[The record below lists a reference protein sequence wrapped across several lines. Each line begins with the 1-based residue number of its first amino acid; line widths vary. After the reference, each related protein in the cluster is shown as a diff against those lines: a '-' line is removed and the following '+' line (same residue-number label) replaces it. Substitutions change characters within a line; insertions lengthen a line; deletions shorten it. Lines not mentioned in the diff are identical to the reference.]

1 MSIPPQAPL
10 FANNVP
16 NLSASASQAVAQR
29 GTPATLNLDDI
40 FGDVFFTPDG
50 DTVFM
55 GEQQEEKSLLPSGE
69 KNVANV
75 ASRPQGQAFVPVPQ
89 AGGLHTTNLDRP
101 GERALAMGVSGQAAP
116 TPAIPFQHP
125 PQQTHHMQFAMPN
138 APVAPQPA
146 QKKRSRSTSSAASAR
161 SAERKMSEQQKV
173 ERRERNREHAKR
185 SRIRKKFLL
194 ESLQQ
199 SVSLLK
205 EENDKLRNSIRSH
218 LGTKEADELL
228 QKQLDSGEVGLIA
241 SSSGDAN
248 KVLDDPDFSFI
259 KALQT
264 AQQNFVVTD
273 PSLPDNPIVYA
284 SQGFLNLTGYTL
296 NQVLGRNCRFL
307 QGPETDPKA
316 VEKIRKSIEE
326 GSDMSV
332 CLLNYRVDG
341 TTFWNQFF
349 IAALRDASGNVT
361 NYVGVQ
367 CKVSDQYAANVCKK
381 QQEEDGDESE
391 QK

>member
-1 MSIPPQAPL
+1 MLASSCASIMSIPPQAPL

-16 NLSASASQAVAQR
+16 TLSASASQAVAQR

-55 GEQQEEKSLLPSGE
+55 GEQQEEKSVLTSGE

-173 ERRERNREHAKR
+173 ERRY
-185 SRIRKKFLL
+185 
-194 ESLQQ
+194 
-199 SVSLLK
+199 V
-205 EENDKLRNSIRSH
+205 
-218 LGTKEADELL
+218 
-228 QKQLDSGEVGLIA
+228 LII
-241 SSSGDAN
+241 S
-248 KVLDDPDFSFI
+248 
-259 KALQT
+259 
-264 AQQNFVVTD
+264 
-273 PSLPDNPIVYA
+273 
-284 SQGFLNLTGYTL
+284 
-296 NQVLGRNCRFL
+296 
-307 QGPETDPKA
+307 
-316 VEKIRKSIEE
+316 
-326 GSDMSV
+326 
-332 CLLNYRVDG
+332 
-341 TTFWNQFF
+341 
-349 IAALRDASGNVT
+349 
-361 NYVGVQ
+361 
-367 CKVSDQYAANVCKK
+367 
-381 QQEEDGDESE
+381 
-391 QK
+391 